1 MTKARFDAPQP
12 GVQVKTFGDKSY
24 IYISLHETEGTE
36 RTERGEYRYYEY
48 DYHEFC
54 EKTANLDINNIHTHP
69 EKYLN
74 YRPKKRADRSRANK
88 ILGGAKSDAHRLC
101 TRNVDVAISVERRE
115 ENDGYVMGTADYA
128 GKKNFCR
135 CTKVA
140 QGAGKKHPD

>member
-1 MTKARFDAPQP
+1 MWSGTAPLAIDRKGDFFVTKARFDAPQP

-24 IYISLHETEGTE
+24 IYISPHETEGTE

-74 YRPKKRADRSRANK
+74 YRPKKEPTEAER
-88 ILGGAKSDAHRLC
+88 IKSL
-101 TRNVDVAISVERRE
+101 E
-115 ENDGYVMGTADYA
+115 EQNQMLTDCVLEMSMLLY
-128 GKKNFCR
+128 
-135 CTKVA
+135 
-140 QGAGKKHPD
+140 Q